1 VRQHL
6 QPCNRRTVR
15 DGRKK
20 DGFGAARMEE
30 ARVTEPFDHDAPGI
44 RDQLSGNLE
53 VAATS
58 HHILAM
64 VIFYLLQ
71 TETLRVAL

>member
-1 VRQHL
+1 
-6 QPCNRRTVR
+6 
-15 DGRKK
+15 
-20 DGFGAARMEE
+20 MEE
-30 ARVTEPFDHDAPGI
+30 ARVTEPFDTDAPGI

-58 HHILAM
+58 HHILGM